1 MSKDIAISIHGLSK
15 NFKDSLAV
23 DSISLQIKQHEIFS
37 LLGVNGAGKSTTI
50 KLLTGLLKPTR
61 GTATILDYDLIEDI
75 DKIKPFINISP
86 QETAIAMNLTVK
98 ENLQLM
104 AGIYKIDKQFEKIEE
119 LLQLFHLKEV
129 EKKLA
134 GKLSG
139 GYQRRLSIAMSLIN
153 DPKILFLDEPTL
165 GLDVL
170 SKHELWKI
178 IQNIKNKTTII
189 LTTHYMDEADV
200 LSDRVAIMVKGKI
213 LQCQEKELLKKQYQ
227 VEKLEDAFIKIVES
241 EDIL

>member
-213 LQCQEKELLKKQYQ
+213 LQCQEKELLKKQCQ